1 MINVKMLLREML
13 DQEAS
18 DIHLK
23 VGSPPFWRINGQL
36 VSFGDDRLTHEQMEE
51 LANSILDVSQLQKFT
66 EKGELDFARDFEGWR
81 LRVNLA
87 KERGHASIVMRI
99 ITKTITNMENLHL
112 PPILKELALEPRG
125 MILVTGTAGSGKS
138 TTIASMVNYI
148 NEQAPWTVV
157 TIEDPIEYTH
167 ADNKSCIIQREVGVD
182 TETFATAVRA
192 ALRQDPDL
200 IMIGEMRDPVTILA
214 AMNAA
219 ETGHLVMSTLHT
231 IDASQTVDRIV
242 DSFPGDQHTQVRGML
257 ASSLTAVISLRLLRK
272 ADGSG
277 RVPAVEVLVATPT
290 IRSLIREQKTKE
302 ITNAIK
308 NGAQYG
314 MQTFDQ
320 SLLALLGKKLISPET
335 ALAEATSPSDLKLA
349 MEGITAGAG
358 KKS

>member
-1 MINVKMLLREML
+1 MINVKLLLHEML
-13 DQEAS
+13 DQQAS

-36 VSFGDDRLTHEQMEE
+36 VNFGDDRLTHDQMEE
-51 LANSILDVSQLQKFT
+51 LAASIMDEDQQDKFAK
-66 EKGELDFARDFEGWR
+66 KGELDFARDYEGWR

-87 KERGHASIVMRI
+87 RERGHASIVMRI
-99 ITKTITNMENLHL
+99 ITKNIYRIEDLFL
-112 PPILKELALEPRG
+112 PPVLKEIALEPRG
-125 MILVTGTAGSGKS
+125 LILVTGTAGSGKS
-138 TTIASMVNYI
+138 TTIASMINLI
-148 NEQAPWTVV
+148 NEQAAWTVV

-200 IMIGEMRDPVTILA
+200 IMVGEMRDPETILA
-214 AMNAA
+214 AINAA

-242 DSFPGDQHTQVRGML
+242 DSFPGDQHAQVRGML
-257 ASSLTAVISLRLLRK
+257 ATSLTAIISLRLLRR
-272 ADGSG
+272 ADGQG

-302 ITNAIK
+302 LHQAIK
-308 NGAQYG
+308 TGAQYG

-320 SLLALLGKKLISPET
+320 SLLELLGKKLITPDV

-358 KKS
+358 KK